1 VSFPLEAVKSSSSS
15 CAWFYDRDIFRLK
28 LAQSRLQTLCNV
40 HVSSDGTMASSKGA
54 DASTVPVLKDLTIE
68 NITENV
74 HRINSQCA
82 DPRLKYVME
91 RLVSH
96 LHDFARE
103 TRLSFDEWMAGIQFL
118 TQVGQICTDVRQ
130 EFILLSDI
138 VGLSLLVDS
147 IDHPKPASSTEGTV
161 LGPFHTHD
169 APSDSNGTSIS
180 ADPDGESLLVL
191 CTVKTTNGEPVS
203 DVKIDVWETDSKGK
217 YDVQYENR
225 GDKADGRAVI
235 RSDKDGVFWF
245 KGIVP
250 VPYPIPNDGPV
261 GKLLEKLGRHCWRPS
276 HMHFM
281 FEKEGF
287 DNLVT
292 ALYVRGSDYETSD
305 AVFGV
310 KESLIISLD
319 TVTAEQAKEYDVKE
333 GSKLLK
339 YDFVLVTDEETK
351 QLRHDEAVKAMKM
364 LGREGMMI
372 VNGLPV
378 PEVD

>member
-1 VSFPLEAVKSSSSS
+1 MAPPKS
-15 CAWFYDRDIFRLK
+15 
-28 LAQSRLQTLCNV
+28 
-40 HVSSDGTMASSKGA
+40 A

-103 TRLSFDEWMAGIQFL
+103 TRLSFDEWMAGI
-118 TQVGQICTDVRQ
+118 
-130 EFILLSDI
+130 
-138 VGLSLLVDS
+138 
-147 IDHPKPASSTEGTV
+147 HPPLRHRRPLPSSSTQSTTPNPPPAPKAQSSV
-161 LGPFHTHD
+161 PSTHTTPPPQPQVQTYPPTQT
-169 APSDSNGTSIS
+169 ASP
-180 ADPDGESLLVL
+180 LLVL
-191 CTVKTTNGEPVS
+191 CTVKTTSGQPVPG
-203 DVKIDVWETDSKGK
+203 VKVDVWETDSHGK
-217 YDVQYENR
+217 YDVQYETR

-235 RSDKDGVFWF
+235 SSNDDGVFWF

-261 GKLLEKLGRHCWRPS
+261 GKLLERLGRHCWRPS

-281 FEKEGF
+281 FEKSGF

-310 KESLIISLD
+310 KESLIVALE
-319 TVTAEQAKEYDVKE
+319 TVSQEQARKYDVAE
-333 GSKLLK
+333 GTKLLK

-351 QLRHDEAVKAMKM
+351 KLRHDEAVKAMRS
-364 LGREGMMI
+364 LGREGMII

-378 PEVD
+378 PDVD